1 MRRGG
6 GAGGGA
12 AGQPRHQRT
21 LFTAEQITRLQAE
34 FALDR
39 YLSAARR
46 GALAAELNLTLT
58 QVKIWFQNKRA
69 KVKKGSDQKGGLAV
83 ALASQGIYNH

>member
-12 AGQPRHQRT
+12 AGQTRHQRT

-39 YLSAARR
+39 YLTAARR

-69 KVKKGSDQKGGLAV
+69 KEKKDGGK
-83 ALASQGIYNH
+83 SC